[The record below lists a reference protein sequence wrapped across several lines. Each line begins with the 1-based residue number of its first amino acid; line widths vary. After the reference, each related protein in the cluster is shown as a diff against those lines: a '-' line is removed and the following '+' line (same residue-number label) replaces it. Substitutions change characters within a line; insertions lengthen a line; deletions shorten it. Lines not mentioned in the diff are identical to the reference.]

1 MARMVELDV
10 QRLNEHRVLADTESG
25 PLLDRYKLLKTQILQ
40 SELKRDARTLM
51 ITSAV
56 MGEGKSTTAL
66 NLAVAFSQE
75 IDRKVLL
82 VEADL
87 AHPSFGKILDL
98 DPDSP
103 GLVDHL
109 LDGRPL
115 EELLIQSSVSNLM
128 ILPAGRSVPNSGELL
143 GSRQMKKLVGDLIAR
158 FPDRFIIFD
167 TSPVIESADA
177 LVFSELVDAI
187 LLVVAAGETP
197 ESRIRKAQEIL
208 ENKNLIGL
216 MLNKA
221 RREPLTGRKRR

>member
-56 MGEGKSTTAL
+56 MGEGKSTTSL

-87 AHPSFGKILDL
+87 AHPSFGRILDL

-115 EELLIQSSVSNLM
+115 EDLLIQSSVSNLM

-143 GSRQMKKLVGDLIAR
+143 GSRQMKKLVDDLKGQ

-197 ESRIRKAQEIL
+197 VSRIRKAQEIL

-221 RREPLTGRKRR
+221 RREPATGRKRP

>member
-87 AHPSFGKILDL
+87 AHPSFGGILDL

-143 GSRQMKKLVGDLIAR
+143 GSRQMKKLVGDLIAQ

-187 LLVVAAGETP
+187 LLVVAAGVTP